1 VARTTRSLIRGGFA
15 EVAAEAILLAGGG
28 RALLLQLAHP
38 AVAQGV
44 AEHSDFER
52 DPMRR
57 LVGTLTYLYVL
68 AFGTE
73 EEIARIAREVG
84 AAHRPVH
91 RTDGPVPYDA
101 RDTGLQLWVAATLY
115 DTTVQVSELVL
126 GPLTQETADEVYRQ
140 SARIG
145 TALGMPAAD
154 WPADRAAFREYWDQ
168 TVASLEVSPA
178 ARRVAWSVLHPRNV
192 PLAVRLGMP
201 LARLVTAGLLPESV
215 AGGYRVRWTPGWR
228 RRYVR
233 AVAVLRAVYPRVPL
247 ALRRL
252 PSRVVLERYR
262 RSAAVPPTGPT
273 PSDGT

>member
-1 VARTTRSLIRGGFA
+1 MARTTRPLIRGGFA

-68 AFGTE
+68 AFGSE
-73 EEIARIAREVG
+73 EEISRIAREVG

-91 RTDGPVPYDA
+91 RSDGPIPYDA

-115 DTTVQVSELVL
+115 DTTVQVTELML
-126 GPLTQETADEVYRQ
+126 GPLAEETADEVYRQ

-154 WPADRAAFREYWDQ
+154 WPADRAAFRRYWDE
-168 TVASLEVSPA
+168 TVAALEVSPA

-192 PLAVRLGMP
+192 PLVVRLGMP
-201 LARLVTAGLLPESV
+201 LARLLTAGLLPDPI
-215 AGGYRVRWTPGWR
+215 AAGYRVRWTPRWR
-228 RRYVR
+228 RRYAR
-233 AVAVLRAVYPRVPL
+233 AVAGLRAVYPRVPL

-262 RSAAVPPTGPT
+262 RSVAVSPAGRA
-273 PSDGT
+273 PSERT

>member
-1 VARTTRSLIRGGFA
+1 MRGGFA
-15 EVAAEAILLAGGG
+15 EIAAEAILLAGGG
-28 RALLLQLAHP
+28 RALLLQLARP

-52 DPMRR
+52 DPLRR

-73 EEIARIAREVG
+73 EEISRVAREVG

-91 RTDGPVPYDA
+91 RSDGPVPYDA

-115 DTTVQVSELVL
+115 ETTVQVTELVL
-126 GPLTQETADEVYRQ
+126 GRLTEETADEVYRQ

-154 WPADRAAFREYWDQ
+154 WPIDRAAFRRYWDE
-168 TVASLEVSPA
+168 TVAGLVVSDA
-178 ARRVAWSVLHPRNV
+178 ARRVAWSVLHPHNV
-192 PLAVRLGMP
+192 PVAVRIAMP
-201 LARLVTAGLLPESV
+201 LARLITAGLLPDTI
-215 AGGYRVRWTPGWR
+215 AAGYRVRWTPRWR
-228 RRYVR
+228 RRYAR
-233 AVAVLRAVYPRVPL
+233 AIAVLRAVYPQVPP

-252 PSRVVLERYR
+252 PSRIVLARYR
-262 RSAAVPPTGPT
+262 RSAAAPAPGRAS
-273 PSDGT
+273 SDRT